1 MFGKDGPRV
10 RGEFALSQSYLYK
23 TGPFRKRRQHR
34 RWFHGALEGRIEQDA
49 TRQKT
54 RVYRSPS
61 GLEARLHP
69 WPGSTGGRGLN
80 RGFRSF
86 FFSFHRDLLGK
97 SA

>member
-1 MFGKDGPRV
+1 MFGKDSPRV

-54 RVYRSPS
+54 RVY
-61 GLEARLHP
+61 
-69 WPGSTGGRGLN
+69 
-80 RGFRSF
+80 
-86 FFSFHRDLLGK
+86 
-97 SA
+97 